1 MAGTA
6 DLASILVPQ
15 TTGVLR
21 YGMGRIIAWDPQ
33 TFENV
38 VEWSGIPIPNMLIA
52 NPTDALSY
60 DSDMLVSL
68 IGIDSAGE
76 EGVTQWVIWGRLIQ
90 PGGGAAELAVDF
102 LRGALAREI
111 SAEIFADRIYADSI
125 STFADHASTTFGDPD
140 TLGDPGPT
148 VTGVNIASGT
158 AIVFM
163 SANMKF
169 SSEDTASSDYAS
181 SGVIS
186 YQISGATSKAP
197 DPNTAGLG
205 SNVQKYRSDGPVDA
219 VAGVNAAATLTKV
232 VVETGLNPG
241 LHTFQ
246 MKYQKW
252 PPAATEPLH
261 CDNRT
266 LVVIAL

>member
-15 TTGVLR
+15 TTGALR

-33 TFENV
+33 TFENI

-60 DSDMLVSL
+60 ASDMLVSL

-76 EGVTQWVIWGRLIQ
+76 EGVTQWVIWGRLVQ
-90 PGGGAAELAVDF
+90 PGGNAAAIAIDF
-102 LRGALAREI
+102 LRGSLAREI
-111 SAEIFADRIYADSI
+111 SAQIFADRIYADSM
-125 STFADHASTTFGDPD
+125 SAQAEHAGTSFGDPD

-148 VTGVNIASGT
+148 VANVDIASGT

-169 SSEDTASSDYAS
+169 SSEDTATNDNAS

-186 YQISGATSKAP
+186 YQISGATSREP
-197 DPNTAGLG
+197 DLVGAGLG
-205 SNVQKYRSDGPVDA
+205 SSIQKYRAGGPVDMI
-219 VAGVNAAATLTKV
+219 AGVNAAATLTKIT
-232 VVETGLNPG
+232 VETGLNPG

-252 PPAATEPLH
+252 PADATEPMT
-261 CDNRT
+261 CANRS

>member
-1 MAGTA
+1 MPTG
-6 DLASILVPQ
+6 DLASILVQ
-15 TTGVLR
+15 KTTGTLR
-21 YGMGRIIAWDPQ
+21 YGMGRILSWNPE

-38 VEWSGIPIPNMLIA
+38 VEWLGTPIPNMLIA

-60 DSDMLVSL
+60 ESDMLVSL
-68 IGIDSAGE
+68 IGIDSSGQ

-90 PGGGAAELAVDF
+90 PGGNASVSAIDF
-102 LRGALAREI
+102 LRGGQARES
-111 SAEIFADRIYADSI
+111 SAQIFSERIYSASMSD
-125 STFADHASTTFGDPD
+125 FAIHESTTFGDPNVM
-140 TLGDPGPT
+140 GNPGPT
-148 VTGVNIASGT
+148 VTDVNIVSGT

-169 SSEDTASSDYAS
+169 SSEDTQTNDHAS

-186 YQISGATSKAP
+186 YEISGATNKPP
-197 DPNTAGLG
+197 DPNLAGLG
-205 SNVQKYRSDGPVDA
+205 ATIQKYNNAGAVD
-219 VAGVNAAATLTKV
+219 VTAGVNAVATLTKV

-241 LHTFQ
+241 RHNFQ
-246 MKYQKW
+246 MKYLKW
-252 PPAATEPLH
+252 PLDASEPLT